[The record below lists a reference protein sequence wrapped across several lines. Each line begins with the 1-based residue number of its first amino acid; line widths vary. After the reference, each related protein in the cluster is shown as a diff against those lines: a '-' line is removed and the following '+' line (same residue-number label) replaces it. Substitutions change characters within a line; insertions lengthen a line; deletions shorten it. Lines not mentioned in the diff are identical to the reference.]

1 MPSNSSTRSRWTVLL
16 KRSGES
22 ARRKSLEFTIYYH
35 RIFDKTETG
44 VITTEELGRVMS
56 KFGENMKSSELL
68 DMMKEADCTGNGKV
82 DYRSKSPAVQVKPR
96 LISVRKGQRQ
106 IK

>member
-1 MPSNSSTRSRWTVLL
+1 MIAKQFKHEITLDSLIEAFRWVKVWEGNHYNLL
-16 KRSGES
+16 SHQTS
-22 ARRKSLEFTIYYH
+22 HH

-68 DMMKEADCTGNGKV
+68 DMMKEADCAGEGKV
-82 DYRSKSPAVQVKPR
+82 DYRSKSPAVEVTP
-96 LISVRKGQRQ
+96 LTNW
-106 IK
+106 